1 MSQVALIDFEFPT
14 FDGEIIGSTQNEP
27 NLWMVF
33 SFHQANIYN
42 CFISF
47 ELTGSVNSQGHVIQ
61 ITGGQ
66 QGQVQGQAAGSTIS
80 VTSPRLPGMG
90 RQPPA
95 YLNR

>member
-1 MSQVALIDFEFPT
+1 MSQVAMIDFELPT
-14 FDGEIIGSTQNEP
+14 FDCRIIGLTQNKSKF
-27 NLWMVF
+27 WMVF
-33 SFHQANIYN
+33 SFRQANN
-42 CFISF
+42 FQLFFF
-47 ELTGSVNSQGHVIQ
+47 ELTGTVNSQGHVIQ